1 MGKTPAI
8 MAGLEQALSIEQLT
22 AMGSV
27 AAAAAAAA
35 AKSLQLC
42 PTLCDPINGSGSVV
56 LIYIID
62 ICCGQNHSSPVQL
75 LPFSFISSGF

>member
-1 MGKTPAI
+1 
-8 MAGLEQALSIEQLT
+8 
-22 AMGSV
+22 MGSV

-35 AKSLQLC
+35 GKSLQLC